1 MTANE
6 EVSCVLIGGFAVN
19 YYRVTR
25 QTADVDFLIT
35 KNDFNKIINYL
46 KKSGYKEGLIQDNFA
61 QLKSTKIS
69 LMDVDFMFVDQE
81 TLNKILKN
89 GNKIT
94 IAKQEFFVPSLYN
107 LIALKL
113 HSIKYNQKI
122 RLIRDLPDII
132 NLVIINKI
140 NVKED
145 QFKEMCL
152 KYGTQD
158 IYQKILEAVV

>member
-1 MTANE
+1 M
-6 EVSCVLIGGFAVN
+6 
-19 YYRVTR
+19 
-25 QTADVDFLIT
+25 
-35 KNDFNKIINYL
+35 
-46 KKSGYKEGLIQDNFA
+46 GLPRG
-61 QLKSTKIS
+61 SS
-69 LMDVDFMFVDQE
+69 L
-81 TLNKILKN
+81 
-89 GNKIT
+89 
-94 IAKQEFFVPSLYN
+94 
-107 LIALKL
+107 ALKL

-140 NVKED
+140 NVKEN